1 MRSYRSTGGQSRQN
15 RRLDGFSDELWATV
29 ALKDRRAA
37 VGFFTA
43 GRPVRAMNWFERL
56 TNTVGS
62 YWDYYVWFAGD
73 QWAHMTPVK
82 YTSLLISIGLIGFL
96 MMGRGNKRI

>member
-1 MRSYRSTGGQSRQN
+1 
-15 RRLDGFSDELWATV
+15 
-29 ALKDRRAA
+29 
-37 VGFFTA
+37 
-43 GRPVRAMNWFERL
+43 MNWFERL